1 MGGRGRGQRRGA
13 HRRQHSDPVVHRL
26 LRRAV
31 GTRAGGYDEIVEAY
45 EAVNKTLPP
54 GERRD
59 VSRSRTQEQTVVAEA
74 GEKAHKTGDFY
85 CASCDEKVHAEEG
98 EKIPECPNG
107 HKSFETR
114 RNEPGNKS

>member
-1 MGGRGRGQRRGA
+1 M
-13 HRRQHSDPVVHRL
+13 
-26 LRRAV
+26 
-31 GTRAGGYDEIVEAY
+31 
-45 EAVNKTLPP
+45 
-54 GERRD
+54 
-59 VSRSRTQEQTVVAEA
+59 VAEA